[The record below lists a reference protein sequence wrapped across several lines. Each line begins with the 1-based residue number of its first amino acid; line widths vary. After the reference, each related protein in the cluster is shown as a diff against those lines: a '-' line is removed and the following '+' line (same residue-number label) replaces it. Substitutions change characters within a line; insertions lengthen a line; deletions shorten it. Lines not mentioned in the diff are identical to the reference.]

1 MNNKLIKLLVWACIG
16 LCVIVAVEW
25 LYASY
30 MQYRL
35 LTSISSAK
43 LEDYKADELPDVDLT
58 KQPEESYADLV
69 ARPLF
74 IKGRRA
80 VAEQPPETAQ
90 VAVVPVNFD
99 WQLTGIYSTEKNL
112 SALFSRSKSKLAK
125 DNYRKITLDNDLD
138 GWKLTEINKDR
149 AVLKQGSNEK
159 ELLLRKPKLKALPQ
173 EGNSAKPAT
182 PAPFSVPIPAPAAIP
197 EPAADTI
204 EGTTGNTNDDTTEDT
219 PEGNQ

>member
-1 MNNKLIKLLVWACIG
+1 MNNKLIKLLVSACIG

-43 LEDYKADELPDVDLT
+43 LEDYKADELPDIDLT

-90 VAVVPVNFD
+90 VAVAPVNFD

-138 GWKLTEINKDR
+138 GWKLTKIDKDR
-149 AVLKQGSNEK
+149 VLLKQGDNEK
-159 ELLLRKPKLKALPQ
+159 ELLLRKSKLKGALPPRTNNASQ
-173 EGNSAKPAT
+173 VAPA
-182 PAPFSVPIPAPAAIP
+182 APVPVPAAIP
-197 EPAADTI
+197 EPAAETI
-204 EGTTGNTNDDTTEDT
+204 EDTTGITNEDTTEET

>member
-1 MNNKLIKLLVWACIG
+1 MNNKLIKLLVSACIG
-16 LCVIVAVEW
+16 LCVMVAIEW

-43 LEDYKADELPDVDLT
+43 LEDYKADELPDIDLT

-69 ARPLF
+69 VRPLF

-138 GWKLTEINKDR
+138 GWKLTKIDKDR
-149 AVLKQGSNEK
+149 VLLKQGDNEK
-159 ELLLRKPKLKALPQ
+159 ELLLRKPKLKGALPPRTNNTAQ
-173 EGNSAKPAT
+173 V
-182 PAPFSVPIPAPAAIP
+182 APVAPVPVPAAIP
-197 EPAADTI
+197 EPAAETI
-204 EGTTGNTNDDTTEDT
+204 EDTTGLTNEDTTEDI
-219 PEGNQ
+219 PEGEQ

>member
-1 MNNKLIKLLVWACIG
+1 MNNKLIKLLVSACIS
-16 LCVIVAVEW
+16 LSVIIAGEW

-35 LTSISSAK
+35 LNSISSAK
-43 LEDYKADELPDVDLT
+43 LEDYKADELPDIDLT

-74 IKGRRA
+74 INGRKP
-80 VAEQPPETAQ
+80 VAEPTPETAQ

-99 WQLTGIYSTEKNL
+99 WQLIGIYSTEKNL

-138 GWKLTEINKDR
+138 GWKLTKIDKDR
-149 AVLKQGSNEK
+149 VLLKQGDNEK
-159 ELLLRKPKLKALPQ
+159 ELLLRKSKLKGALPPRTNNTAQ
-173 EGNSAKPAT
+173 VAPA
-182 PAPFSVPIPAPAAIP
+182 APVPVPAAIP
-197 EPAADTI
+197 EPAAETI
-204 EGTTGNTNDDTTEDT
+204 EDTTGITNEDTTEDI